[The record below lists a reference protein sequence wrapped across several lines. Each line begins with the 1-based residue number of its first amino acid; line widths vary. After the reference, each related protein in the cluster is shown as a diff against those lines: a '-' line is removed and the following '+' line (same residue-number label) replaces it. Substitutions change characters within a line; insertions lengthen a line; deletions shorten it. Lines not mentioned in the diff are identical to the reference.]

1 MPFVV
6 SLFMIDSDLFR
17 SVFKIFFL
25 LFGRAI
31 CQ

>member
-1 MPFVV
+1 
-6 SLFMIDSDLFR
+6 MIDSDLFR

-25 LFGRAI
+25 LLGRAI

>member
-1 MPFVV
+1 
-6 SLFMIDSDLFR
+6 MIDSDLFR